1 MAVTDWR
8 EYGAQVHAQEE
19 AKRKANAEYAIFGL
33 GSLGM
38 CYERGLGV
46 EKNLEAAA
54 HYYHKSAEDG
64 DATAQNNYGRCCEKG
79 IGREKDL
86 KEAF

>member
-1 MAVTDWR
+1 MTDWR
-8 EYGAQVHAQEE
+8 EYEAQTKAKEHAR
-19 AKRKANAEYAIFGL
+19 RKATEEYAKFGL
-33 GSLGM
+33 GSLGT

-54 HYYHKSAEDG
+54 HYYHKAAEEG
-64 DATAQNNYGRCCEKG
+64 DTTAQNHYGRFCEKG

-86 KEAF
+86 KEAFR